1 MAEPPIST
9 TIHAPDDLLALRCLL
24 SAQLERRGCSQTDS
38 EAVILATHEA
48 AVNGLRFSG
57 ERPVYIT
64 LHFHPDRLLVCVAD
78 SGQGFDLGRRRRNAL
93 PSVHRPSGRGLHLME
108 QLMDDVAVSV
118 PPLGCLV
125 RMGKHLRLEPA
136 RD

>member
-1 MAEPPIST
+1 MPEPPFST
-9 TIHAPDDLLALRCLL
+9 TVHAPDDLLALRRLL
-24 SAQLERRGCSQTDS
+24 SAQLERRSCPQADS

-48 AVNGLRFSG
+48 AMNGLRFSG

-64 LHFHPDRLLVCVAD
+64 VHFHPDRLLVCVAD

-108 QLMDDVAVSV
+108 QLMDDVTVSV

-125 RMGKHLRLEPA
+125 RMGKRLQLKPA
-136 RD
+136 GD

>member
-9 TIHAPDDLLALRCLL
+9 TVHAADDLFALRHLL
-24 SAQLERRGCSQTDS
+24 SAQLERRSCPQADS

-48 AVNGLRFSG
+48 AMNGLRFSG

-64 LHFHPDRLLVCVAD
+64 LHFHPGRLLVCVAD
-78 SGQGFDLGRRRRNAL
+78 SGPGFDLGRRRRNAL
-93 PSVHRPSGRGLHLME
+93 PGVHRPSGRGLHLME
-108 QLMDDVAVSV
+108 QLMDDVTVSL

-125 RMGKHLRLEPA
+125 RMEKRLRLEPA

>member
-9 TIHAPDDLLALRCLL
+9 TVHAPDDLLALRQLL
-24 SAQLERRGCSQTDS
+24 SAELERRRCSQADS

-48 AVNGLRFSG
+48 AKNGLRFSG

-78 SGQGFDLGRRRRNAL
+78 SGQGFDLGRRNAL
-93 PSVHRPSGRGLHLME
+93 PSVHRSSGRGLHLME
-108 QLMDDVAVSV
+108 QLMDDVTVSL

-125 RMGKHLRLEPA
+125 RMGKRLQLEPA
-136 RD
+136 GD